1 MQPTLRPAAR
11 RRRASSPRGDTAR
24 VTVCLP
30 SSLRAYHLLVESSGS
45 HRLEQHAYRVSDAD
59 REQVA
64 ELLRQAAGEGR
75 LDIDELEERL
85 EQTYAAKTYAQLEPI
100 THDLPVHGA
109 QRPAAPARPQPS
121 THPARVGGVPTAMS
135 SIAIFGGS
143 QRKGVW
149 VVPESFTAFAMC
161 GGVELDLREATMA
174 AHEVTIT
181 AVAIMGGVDIVAPD
195 DVHVVVDG
203 AGILGGFDDNANRAA
218 AVPPGA
224 PILRVRGVALLGG
237 VNVKRRPARRTR

>member
-1 MQPTLRPAAR
+1 M
-11 RRRASSPRGDTAR
+11 
-24 VTVCLP
+24 
-30 SSLRAYHLLVESSGS
+30 ESSES
-45 HRLEQHAYRVSDAD
+45 HRLERHAYRVSDAD

-85 EQTYAAKTYAQLEPI
+85 EQTYAAKTCAQLELL
-100 THDLPVHGA
+100 TQDLPVRGP
-109 QRPAAPARPQPS
+109 QRPEAQARSQPS
-121 THPARVGGVPTAMS
+121 AHQARVGGVPTTTS

-143 QRKGVW
+143 QRNGVW
-149 VVPESFTAFAMC
+149 VVPESFTAFALC
-161 GGVELDLREATMA
+161 GGVQLDLREATMA

-195 DVHVVVDG
+195 DVHVVVDF
-203 AGILGGFDDNANRAA
+203 AGIVGSLDDNAKRGA

-224 PILRVRGVALLGG
+224 PILRVKGVAFMGG
-237 VNVKRRPARRTR
+237 VCVKRRPARRTR